1 MCKRQVLQQSWA
13 QCFVVK
19 NTQKLGTAFFIVAAF
34 ELSSSIRKEFWKR
47 KASGEIAFDL
57 SSLFHVQI

>member
-1 MCKRQVLQQSWA
+1 MFCCEKYTKIRDS
-13 QCFVVK
+13 
-19 NTQKLGTAFFIVAAF
+19 FFHRTNPVAAF